1 MIAWWI
7 AQFALLGALLAIAA
21 FGTEAALTAARKPT
35 RWAWIAALVMT
46 VVLGALA
53 PTRLATAIAAERMWQ
68 PTGTGTTIQSIPA
81 PETAMTVIRAAW
93 HDASELFA
101 TAIQRGWDAWH
112 NTMPS
117 AIGGWLL
124 IAWALT
130 SAALLTLYVGVHV
143 RYQLRRAHWPLGS
156 VHGTT
161 VRIAN
166 DTGPAVI
173 GVTSAEIVLPHWLLA
188 RGNREQE
195 LVLAHEMEHVRAH
208 DPVML
213 AMAQVAVVLLPWH
226 PVVWWMASRLRLA
239 IELDCDRRVL
249 QRGASARDYGTLLID
264 LTDHRAGFGVA
275 LPAFSCR
282 PSHLERRLVA
292 MTPKRLRYPL
302 IRVLAAGAMAS
313 LAVLAAC
320 EAKLPT
326 SDEMDRMTASSATA
340 AAGRVAMIDTAKVT
354 FYVNDI
360 VVGKAE
366 ADKLAAEEIA
376 SVNVIQKGR
385 QSGGEVRITT
395 RDVGGILSAA
405 GYVKDSVSS
414 PTRITYVR
422 TDTAPTRITFRTPD
436 STRTVSADAHAI
448 VQRDSASATRGQFK
462 RMAAGA
468 ADELMGPTAKQAAEV
483 KPRTGFTGLMIVD
496 GVVTDPAVANAIA
509 PDQIVSVDVIKGAAA
524 QQQYSDPRAANGV
537 IKIVTKKGAHR

>member
-302 IRVLAAGAMAS
+302 IRVMATGAMAS

-320 EAKLPT
+320 EARLPT
-326 SDEMDRMTASSATA
+326 SDDVDNMTASSATA
-340 AAGRVAMIDTAKVT
+340 VAGKMALIDTSKVLY
-354 FYVNDI
+354 FVNARE
-360 VVGKAE
+360 VTKAE
-366 ADKLAAEEIA
+366 AEKIAAEQILT
-376 SVNVIQKGR
+376 VNVTQKGT
-385 QSGGEVRITT
+385 QSGGEVRIITKMLAE
-395 RDVGGILSAA
+395 GIAA
-405 GYVKDSVSS
+405 ARTVNDSG
-414 PTRITYVR
+414 PMRITYKR
-422 TDTAPTRITFRTPD
+422 LDADAASDLTGPTRVTFFTPGD
-436 STRTVSADAHAI
+436 AVSASAGSGPLRHMSADAVIGAPAPN
-448 VQRDSASATRGQFK
+448 SK
-462 RMAAGA
+462 EAAA
-468 ADELMGPTAKQAAEV
+468 M
-483 KPRTGFTGLMIVD
+483 KPRTGFTGIVIID
-496 GVVTDPAVANAIA
+496 GVISDMAAMSRISPE
-509 PDQIVSVDVIKGAAA
+509 QIVSVAVLKGASATS
-524 QQQYSDPRAANGV
+524 QSNDPRAANGV
-537 IKIVTKKGAHR
+537 ISVRTKGAKQ

>member
-7 AQFALLGALLAIAA
+7 AQIALLGTLLAVAA
-21 FGTEAALTAARKPT
+21 RGAEAALSAARKPT

-53 PTRLATAIAAERMWQ
+53 PTRLATGTAAERIWQ

-81 PETAMTVIRAAW
+81 SETALSLIRAAW

-143 RYQLRRAHWPLGS
+143 RYQLRRAQWPLGS

-208 DPVML
+208 DPVLL

-226 PVVWWMASRLRLA
+226 PAVWWMASRLRLA

-340 AAGRVAMIDTAKVT
+340 AAGRVAMIVRCPVKNSRELLRCARLTPEEGLPGDKWGANPSRDPEAQLTVMQRDVAELVANGQSLALFGDNLFVDLDLSVANLPIGSRLRVGAAVVEVT
-354 FYVNDI
+354 PMPHDGCSKFKARFGADALRFVNTKETRHLNLRGIYWRVIEAGD
-360 VVGKAE
+360 VAVGDA
-366 ADKLAAEEIA
+366 
-376 SVNVIQKGR
+376 VNV
-385 QSGGEVRITT
+385 
-395 RDVGGILSAA
+395 L
-405 GYVKDSVSS
+405 
-414 PTRITYVR
+414 
-422 TDTAPTRITFRTPD
+422 
-436 STRTVSADAHAI
+436 
-448 VQRDSASATRGQFK
+448 TRGPK
-462 RMAAGA
+462 
-468 ADELMGPTAKQAAEV
+468 LTP
-483 KPRTGFTGLMIVD
+483 P
-496 GVVTDPAVANAIA
+496 
-509 PDQIVSVDVIKGAAA
+509 
-524 QQQYSDPRAANGV
+524 
-537 IKIVTKKGAHR
+537 